1 MHLVRQE
8 GVLRQD
14 DDYLV
19 ADGLINQDGKGCV
32 RGRIV
37 VQYSRPQGDSVLDL
51 HINLHSPLSPLSAED
66 RVQTFQPQLQ
76 VYVATGDQ
84 LCKAADR
91 R

>member
-1 MHLVRQE
+1 MLLTGQNAVHLVMQE

-51 HINLHSPLSPLSAED
+51 YINLHNQLCLSALRIESK
-66 RVQTFQPQLQ
+66 RFNSKFR
-76 VYVATGDQ
+76 
-84 LCKAADR
+84 CM
-91 R
+91 